1 MEAITKLMNGLDF
14 TKLVPNL
21 DKVLGIVRP
30 IAVIAMLIGPICMLI
45 LGAIYLLKPPAE
57 ANRKFGFRT
66 YFGMGSVEAW
76 RFTQK
81 IAGLVYGGVGLLLT
95 LIMGILCLTSGG
107 KALDALAMMAFRSLI
122 WEFVVL
128 LVSYCAIVGVVTY
141 FFDKE
146 GDRRRDLPKL
156 KV

>member
-21 DKVLGIVRP
+21 DTVLGRVRP
-30 IAVIAMLIGPICMLI
+30 IAVIAMLIGPLCMLI
-45 LGAIYLLKPPAE
+45 LGAIYLFRPPAE

-81 IAGLVYGGVGLLLT
+81 VAGMVYGGMGLLLT
-95 LIMGILCLTSGG
+95 IIMGILCLTSGR
-107 KALDALAMMAFRSLI
+107 KAVDAVAMMAFKSLI
-122 WEFVVL
+122 WELVL
-128 LVSYCAIVGVVTY
+128 LIVCYVAIVVVVTRFY
-141 FFDKE
+141 DKD
-146 GDRRRDLPKL
+146 GYPRRELHK

>member
-21 DKVLGIVRP
+21 DTLLGRVRP
-30 IAVIAMLIGPICMLI
+30 IAVIAMLIGPVCMLI
-45 LGAIYLLKPPAE
+45 LGIIYLLKPPAE

-81 IAGLVYGGVGLLLT
+81 IAGMVYGGVGLLLT
-95 LIMGILCLTSGG
+95 VIMGILCLTCG
-107 KALDALAMMAFRSLI
+107 KKGLDAVAMMAFRSLI
-122 WEFVVL
+122 WELVIL
-128 LVSYCAIVGVVTY
+128 LVCYCAIVGVVTY
-141 FFDKE
+141 FFDKN
-146 GDRRRDLPKL
+146 GDRRRDLPKIIT
-156 KV
+156 

>member
-21 DKVLGIVRP
+21 EKVLGMVRP
-30 IAVIAMLIGPICMLI
+30 IAVIAMLIGPLCMLI

-81 IAGLVYGGVGLLLT
+81 IAGLVYSSVGLLLT

-107 KALDALAMMAFRSLI
+107 KSVDALAVMALQSLI
-122 WEFVVL
+122 WELVIL
-128 LVSYCAIVGVVTY
+128 LVSYCAVVGVVTY
-141 FFDKE
+141 FFDKD
-146 GDRRRDLPKL
+146 GYRRRGSQKTTT
-156 KV
+156 